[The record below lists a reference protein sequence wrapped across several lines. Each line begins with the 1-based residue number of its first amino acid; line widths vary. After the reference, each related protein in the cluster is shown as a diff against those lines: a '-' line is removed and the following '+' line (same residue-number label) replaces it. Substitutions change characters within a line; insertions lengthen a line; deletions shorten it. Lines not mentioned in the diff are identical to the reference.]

1 MFAEWLVEDAHYFRI
16 FLQLSKILHFTIL
29 QKFADR
35 IINNV
40 MLGKIISSFVV
51 LTGTR
56 RHIFVG
62 IDSTGFNIT
71 HASQYYYT
79 ERAKLRRRKY
89 AKLSIGADVLKQII
103 CNIKVRR
110 APTRHDNIDRF

>member
-1 MFAEWLVEDAHYFRI
+1 MVGWLKHIISEFFYNYPSI
-16 FLQLSKILHFTIL
+16 PHFTTL

-35 IINNV
+35 INNV

-62 IDSTGFNIT
+62 IIDSTGFKIT
-71 HASQYYYT
+71 RASQDYYT

-89 AKLSIGADVLKQII
+89 AKSI
-103 CNIKVRR
+103 NRR
-110 APTRHDNIDRF
+110 